1 MSQRISPLR
10 RWLRILLWAALAGS
24 ATLAALTAV
33 LRVPAVQTWLAK
45 RIVATQPGW
54 SLEAERID
62 LGPGG
67 LDARGVDFSMPGLVA
82 KSEPI
87 SVRVRPGRLLRR
99 EFAVEQ
105 VSVDKLV
112 IEITPAKLSS
122 SSSASG
128 PFSGVLELLQAPLAW
143 TVAKTDIK
151 ARVDVRDEGKTVASG
166 DLTLSGGNLSAATLG
181 VFSYTLSAAS
191 ALLPASPDN
200 VIRSEGTLRI
210 VQDPARN
217 GVARIELDGD
227 LRLPGYGAFT
237 PPPGRLSLVLE
248 HTPAGE
254 RYRAVVDFGDEARL
268 TILSGF
274 NPKDKYTGFDVR
286 ISAKPAFLAR
296 LDPRLAS
303 FGGWQARLISSLD
316 INAPRPLPRDT
327 SLVVTNDASPF
338 RFTLTQQ
345 GEARAARAEFSGLPL
360 AWSAPFLEGT
370 GLKLSGDGS
379 AAGAWNAV
387 LDERSG
393 KITASP
399 ASPLV
404 IGPVSPV
411 APGLPPILPLTFTLG
426 PSLELSKD
434 KIAVSV
440 PDFIAATGQGDRVE
454 AAFTAERSLADSRT
468 HAAGSLSGALPTLLA
483 GPDRPLPFLVAARW
497 DAALAADGSVGVD
510 ALEFSAR
517 PSASASPFVSLALK
531 QPLGLGASPSVASIK
546 ADPSRDLLLLS
557 VKNLPLAWLSRWI
570 PGVAVAGTWTSGE
583 SALRHADGGGFA
595 FVPRAPWTFSA
606 LEFAPDGKTVFAGDA
621 DIEPEFT
628 WSPELWSARLRSF
641 SVSETAGNRASG
653 DASFDWK
660 PAAKAFA
667 ASLNLDAKLPS
678 LPHAAGTF
686 GALDVSLKA
695 KAATVE
701 GKVAQME
708 TLALSVRNAAGPLLT
723 LATTQPFLFVNK
735 PNGETIFSSYGPLRL
750 QTAPLP
756 LAWAKPW
763 LPPGMEVSGTLGA
776 TDLIIHAEPQK
787 FRLRPLTP
795 LVVEHLTVVQN
806 GADTVRD
813 ARVSFYPGADVQLLH
828 QLEPSFQ
835 IVFQGRVHA
844 TEGSLDIGKK
854 RAADFE
860 ASIGFIGNDEQTLPQ
875 SVDLLTR
882 AELGVLDP
890 RRSGSLVARLNGA
903 MLGGEPL
910 DFWARLDDIPGVPPL
925 EVSAHGNVDG
935 RKREA
940 GFDVGIRYLTT
951 PVESDAAFRV
961 TLALDSDTLTFD
973 SALRGKFMDV
983 TAALALV
990 EALDPDAPAAPAVA
1004 KPATPPPATPAAVEP
1019 KKPVARMAR
1028 LGKPFWSVLRGH
1040 FDLELGAVQF
1050 APYRIERVGGRLD
1063 VAEKRLTLS
1072 DLTGTMFSGKWS
1084 GGLAIDYAGDDPVSD
1099 HRLSGAFRI
1108 EQFETARVVQ
1118 TVFPNEFGSFDAR
1131 INLDARLRSDG
1142 NGLWE
1147 LLNRAEGDF
1156 TIEGRDGVARLT
1168 HPAAGTA
1175 ATVLVLGGAVTFSPE
1190 LRALGRLLRKFA
1202 EMPVDTLR
1210 VSGAR
1215 DAAGNISL
1223 DEFLLVSPQARLAGR
1238 GSVPAEEGVALAGRR
1253 IDLALE
1259 LFARDEIGV
1268 ILGNMK
1274 LLDKKPG
1281 ADGYRRMT
1289 QPVRLG
1295 GEVGRPDASPLY
1307 DLLARA
1313 ATGSRGTW
1321 GLIMRKVRREVEK
1334 QRAAEAKKA
1343 AP

>member
-1 MSQRISPLR
+1 MI
-10 RWLRILLWAALAGS
+10 AFVAL
-24 ATLAALTAV
+24 

-45 RIVATQPGW
+45 RIVASQPGW
-54 SLEAERID
+54 RLEAERID

-67 LDARGVDFSMPGLVA
+67 LDARGVDFAMPGLAA

-87 SVRVRPGRLLRR
+87 SVRLRPGRLLRR
-99 EFAVEQ
+99 EFVVEQ
-105 VSVDKLV
+105 VSVDKLH
-112 IEITPAKLSS
+112 IEITPAELAASTPGATP
-122 SSSASG
+122 SA
-128 PFSGVLELLQAPLAW
+128 PFAGVLELLQAPLAW

-151 ARVDVRDEGKTVASG
+151 ARVDVRDAGKTVASG
-166 DLTLSGGNLSAATLG
+166 DLALSGGNLSAATPG
-181 VFSYTLSAAS
+181 VFAYTLSAAS
-191 ALLPASPDN
+191 ALLPAGPEN
-200 VIRSEGTLRI
+200 VIRSEGTVRI
-210 VQDPARN
+210 AQDPARN

-237 PPPGRLSLVLE
+237 PPPGKLSLVLE

-316 INAPRPLPRDT
+316 INAPQPLPRDT

-370 GLKLSGDGS
+370 GLKFAGDGS

-387 LDERSG
+387 FDERSG

-411 APGLPPILPLTFTLG
+411 APGLPPILPVTFSLG
-426 PSLELSKD
+426 PSLTLSKE
-434 KIAVSV
+434 KLAVSI
-440 PDFIAATGQGDRVE
+440 PDLVATTEKGDRVE
-454 AAFTAERSLADSRT
+454 AAFTAERSLADSCTR
-468 HAAGSLSGALPTLLA
+468 AAGTLSGALPTLLA
-483 GPDRPLPFLVAARW
+483 GPDKPLPFLVSARW
-497 DAALAADGSVGVD
+497 DAALAADGSARVD

-517 PSASASPFVSLALK
+517 PAASAAPFVSLALK
-531 QPLGLGASPSVASIK
+531 QPLDLGAAPSVASLK
-546 ADPSRDLLLLS
+546 SDPSQDLLLLS
-557 VKNLPLAWLSRWI
+557 VKDLPLAWLSRWA
-570 PGVAVAGTWTSGE
+570 PDVAVAGTWTSGE
-583 SALRHADGGGFA
+583 SALRRAPEGGGFTL
-595 FVPRAPWTFSA
+595 VTRAPWTFSG
-606 LEFAPDGKTVFAGDA
+606 LEFAPGGKTVFAGDA
-621 DIEPEFT
+621 SIEPEIGYDAA
-628 WSPELWSARLRSF
+628 LWSARLKSF
-641 SVSETAGNRASG
+641 SVRETAGNRASG
-653 DASFDWK
+653 DAAFTWAPDKKSFT
-660 PAAKAFA
+660 AE
-667 ASLNLDAKLPS
+667 LNLDAKLPS
-678 LPHAAGTF
+678 LPHASGTF

-695 KAATVE
+695 KAATAD

-708 TLALSVRNAAGPLLT
+708 TLDLSVRNAGGSLLT
-723 LATTQPFLFVNK
+723 LATTQPFLFVHK
-735 PNGETIFSSYGPLRL
+735 PDGETIFSSYGPLRL

-756 LAWAKPW
+756 LAWAGPW
-763 LPPGMEVSGTLGA
+763 LPPGADVAGTLGA
-776 TDLIIHAEPQK
+776 LDLIIHAEPQK
-787 FRLRPLTP
+787 FRIRPLKP
-795 LVVEHLTVVQN
+795 LVVEHLALTRDGVS
-806 GADTVRD
+806 AVRD
-813 ARVSFYPGADVQLLH
+813 ARLSFYPGADVQLLH
-828 QLEPSFQ
+828 VLKPSFQ
-835 IVFQGRVHA
+835 LVFQGRAHA
-844 TEGSLDIGKK
+844 TEGTLDIGEK

-860 ASIGFIGNDEQTLPQ
+860 ASVGFIGNDTQALPQ
-875 SVDLLTR
+875 SVDLLAR
-882 AELGVLDP
+882 LELPVLDP
-890 RRSGSLVARLNGA
+890 RRAGSLVARLNGA

-910 DFWARLDDIPGVPPL
+910 DFWARLADIPGIPPL
-925 EVSAHGNVDG
+925 EVYAHGQVDG
-935 RKREA
+935 KKREA
-940 GFDVGIRYLTT
+940 GFDVSVRHFTA

-961 TLALDSDTLTFD
+961 TLALDSDTLNFD
-973 SALRGKFMDV
+973 SALRSKFIDV

-990 EALDPDAPAAPAVA
+990 EALNPPTLAPSPA
-1004 KPATPPPATPAAVEP
+1004 ATPAPAISVAAPPPEK
-1019 KKPVARMAR
+1019 KKPVERMAR

-1040 FDLELGAVQF
+1040 FDLELGAIQF

-1099 HRLSGAFRI
+1099 HRLSGVFRI

-1131 INLDARLRSDG
+1131 ITLDSRVRSDG

-1156 TIEGRDGVARLT
+1156 TIEGRDGIARLT

-1190 LRALGRLLRKFA
+1190 LRALGRLLRKFS

-1215 DAAGNISL
+1215 DATGDISL
-1223 DEFLLVSPQARLAGR
+1223 DEFLLVSPQARLVGR
-1238 GSVPAEEGVALAGRR
+1238 GRVPAEDGVALAGRK
-1253 IDLALE
+1253 IDLALD

-1274 LLDKKPG
+1274 LLEKKPG

-1289 QPVRLG
+1289 QPVTVG

-1321 GLIMRKVRREVEK
+1321 GLIMRKVQREVEK
-1334 QRAAEAKKA
+1334 QRAAEAKKTS
-1343 AP
+1343 P